1 MNIFGAP
8 TWHRIVEKPTDEA
21 RMASRKHSRRT
32 RKRKRPQSQ
41 DISAADLLDQVRQLL
56 ARGDG
61 RGALDR
67 LRQVPQEDGGP
78 KEVPL
83 LRFCACIERARQLT
97 RSGLER
103 EAASM
108 RAQAARHREAIS
120 VEALGDEDLILCI
133 RYLDGDDA
141 LAVYADFLATRPASP
156 RAERLLADLLVI
168 RRCWSGL
175 DVLDPSHPLRRD
187 AGPVMQGA
195 DAMDAGDWAQ
205 AAERLHGVS
214 RRSPFAPWRVF
225 CKAMVCFGAGDDQG
239 LHRCVER
246 LPADFALAHTVAEWK
261 RLGAGEGEGAG
272 EGGPVRVR
280 QALGT
285 AGSAVEALGD
295 AFRAALRGNERP
307 RVLER
312 SIIDLADALCP
323 EASLDARI
331 DLLQIAGLATL
342 RSRLRIQTVHALVR
356 RLVPAERVAGV
367 SARIGL
373 TLQQA
378 SFDLWDPAPAAA
390 FLHRL
395 AVEVPRAED
404 HALARG
410 RVLEALARIGRRAVE
425 PAFLPARMVK
435 ALTGLLGRP
444 VEPTWMIFVELMAAS
459 LEADPRNREGYRFL
473 LDLLRGRG
481 EAKPRVRSVLEQ
493 MAVSFPDDA
502 EPWLELATLH
512 HSGNAYRRAE
522 QALAEAKLRAPHD
535 ERIQDLQAIG
545 FLKSADQSR
554 KAGRFELAARDLRR
568 AEDMGRPKLRQ
579 VLHVKR
585 ILLDLVSGGGDT
597 ETVVAPHLDPDP
609 GEPADAPRRG
619 DTEAVV
625 ASHLERLAP
634 ADELRTLALL
644 IHDLRENRRIRNIRP
659 EMESEVTAMLARR
672 VPVIDAL
679 DPGEVVEL
687 LAPLPFELHVLC
699 RNRHIAPVLS
709 AWWTGLM
716 RRLDGDRL
724 PAVFDILMDCG
735 GRAEVRAELA
745 RRLRGAPK
753 SRRDPLLLLYL
764 AVIRCLEGQDFG
776 ARRFE
781 EALEAAAPSD
791 MERLR
796 AEAAKLAR
804 HTQGILREALRK
816 FDFTLLELPP
826 PLFGDGEPSGFPDL
840 LESLFDLTE
849 SEPEPP
855 DEPSLDE
862 FLDALR
868 DGLSGA
874 EPGDR
879 RQGSLFDSDAARE
892 LDALEDLF
900 DRHAMR
906 GMPASLLQE
915 IGGVAR
921 AEPEIRQ
928 NLDRMARNCEA
939 ADLRPGLTREAGILL
954 FPRRQGKRRR

>member
-1 MNIFGAP
+1 
-8 TWHRIVEKPTDEA
+8 
-21 RMASRKHSRRT
+21 MASRKDSRKK

-41 DISAADLLDQVRQLL
+41 DGSVTDLLDQVRQLL

-67 LRQVPQEDGGP
+67 LRQVPQGDGAP
-78 KEVPL
+78 KELPL
-83 LRFCACIERARQLT
+83 LRFCASIERARQLT

-120 VEALGDEDLILCI
+120 VEALGDEDLTLCI

-175 DVLDPSHPLRRD
+175 DALDPSHPLRRD

-195 DAMDAGDWAQ
+195 DAMDAGDWAR

-225 CKAMVCFGAGDDQG
+225 CKAMVCFGAGDDRG

-246 LPADFALAHTVAEWK
+246 LPADFALARTVAEWK
-261 RLGAGEGEGAG
+261 RLGAGEG

-295 AFRAALRGNERP
+295 ALRTALRGNERP

-342 RSRLRIQTVHALVR
+342 RSRLRIQTVHGLVR

-378 SFDLWDPAPAAA
+378 SSDLWDPAPAAA
-390 FLHRL
+390 FLDRL
-395 AVEVPRAED
+395 EVELPRIED

-410 RVLEALARIGRRAVE
+410 RVLEALARIGRRTVE

-459 LEADPRNREGYRFL
+459 LEADSRNREGYRFL
-473 LDLLRGRG
+473 LDLLRRRPDT
-481 EAKPRVRSVLEQ
+481 KTRVRSVLEQ
-493 MAVSFPDDA
+493 MAACFPDDA

-522 QALAEAKLRAPHD
+522 QALAEAKRRAPHD
-535 ERIQDLQAIG
+535 ERILDLQAIG

-554 KAGRFELAARDLRR
+554 KAGRFELAARDLHR
-568 AEDMGRPKLRQ
+568 AGDLDRPKLRQ

-585 ILLDLVSGGGDT
+585 ILLELVSGDI
-597 ETVVAPHLDPDP
+597 
-609 GEPADAPRRG
+609 R

-625 ASHLERLAP
+625 ASHLERFAP
-634 ADELRTLALL
+634 SGALRTLALL
-644 IHDLRENRRIRNIRP
+644 IHDLRENRRIRNVPP
-659 EMESEVTAMLARR
+659 EMESTVTAMLARR
-672 VPVIDAL
+672 VPDIDAL
-679 DPGEVVEL
+679 DSGEVVDL
-687 LAPLPFELHVLC
+687 LGPLPLDLHVLC
-699 RNRHIAPVLS
+699 RNQHIAPVLS
-709 AWWTGLM
+709 LWWAGLL
-716 RRLDGDRL
+716 RRLDEARL

-735 GRAEVRAELA
+735 GRDAVRAELN
-745 RRLRGAPK
+745 RRLRGAP
-753 SRRDPLLLLYL
+753 RTGRDPLLLLYL
-764 AVIRCLEGQDFG
+764 AMIRHLEGQDFG
-776 ARRFE
+776 ARRFG
-781 EALEAAAPSD
+781 EALKAAGPSD
-791 MERLR
+791 LERLR
-796 AEAAKLAR
+796 AAAANLAR
-804 HTQGILREALRK
+804 HAQGILREALRK

-826 PLFGDGEPSGFPDL
+826 PLFGDDTVPVLSDL
-840 LESLFDLTE
+840 LDQLFDLNE

-855 DEPSLDE
+855 DEPLLDE

-874 EPGDR
+874 APGDR
-879 RQGSLFDSDAARE
+879 RQGSLFDSEAAKE
-892 LDALEDLF
+892 LDVLEDLI

-915 IGGVAR
+915 IAGVAR
-921 AEPEIRQ
+921 AEPEIRR
-928 NLDRMARNCEA
+928 NLDLTARKCEA
-939 ADLRPGLTREAGILL
+939 ADLRPGLTREARILL
-954 FPRRQGKRRR
+954 FPRRQGKRRH

>member
-1 MNIFGAP
+1 
-8 TWHRIVEKPTDEA
+8 
-21 RMASRKHSRRT
+21 MASRKHSR

-41 DISAADLLDQVRQLL
+41 DVSAADLLDQVRQLL

-67 LRQVPQEDGGP
+67 LRQVPQGDGGP
-78 KEVPL
+78 KELPL

-133 RYLDGDDA
+133 RSLEGA
-141 LAVYADFLATRPASP
+141 EAPAVYADFLASRPASP
-156 RAERLLADLLVI
+156 RVERVLADRLVI
-168 RRCWSGL
+168 RRCRDGL
-175 DVLDPSHPLRRD
+175 DALDASHPLRRD
-187 AGPVMQGA
+187 AEPVMRSLG
-195 DAMDAGDWAQ
+195 AMDAGDWGRAGEHLQ
-205 AAERLHGVS
+205 GVS
-214 RRSPFAPWRVF
+214 RGSPFAPWRVF

-239 LHRCVER
+239 LRRAMEL

-261 RLGAGEGEGAG
+261 RLCTGEG

-295 AFRAALRGNERP
+295 ALRQALRGNERP
-307 RVLER
+307 RALER

-373 TLQQA
+373 TLQKA
-378 SFDLWDPAPAAA
+378 SFDLWDPVPAAA
-390 FLHRL
+390 FLDRL

-410 RVLEALARIGRRAVE
+410 RVLEALVRIGRRAVE

-459 LEADPRNREGYRFL
+459 LEVDPRNREGYRFL
-473 LDLLRGRG
+473 LDLLRGRRDI
-481 EAKPRVRSVLEQ
+481 KPRVRSVLEQ
-493 MAVSFPDDA
+493 MAASFPDDA

-522 QALAEAKLRAPHD
+522 QALAEAKRRAPHD
-535 ERIQDLQAIG
+535 ERILDLQVIG

-554 KAGRFELAARDLRR
+554 KAGRFELAARDLQR
-568 AEDMGRPKLRQ
+568 AGDLDRPKLRQ

-585 ILLDLVSGGGDT
+585 ILLELVSGDI
-597 ETVVAPHLDPDP
+597 
-609 GEPADAPRRG
+609 R

-625 ASHLERLAP
+625 ASHLEHLVP
-634 ADELRTLALL
+634 AGALRTLALL
-644 IHDLRENRRIRNIRP
+644 LHDLRENRRIRNVPP
-659 EMESEVTAMLARR
+659 EMESTVTAMLARR
-672 VPVIDAL
+672 APDIDAL
-679 DPGEVVEL
+679 DSGEVVDL
-687 LAPLPFELHVLC
+687 LGPLPFELHVLC

-709 AWWTGLM
+709 VWWAGLL
-716 RRLDGDRL
+716 RRLDEARL

-735 GRAEVRAELA
+735 GRDAVRAELN
-745 RRLRGAPK
+745 RRLRGAP
-753 SRRDPLLLLYL
+753 RTGRDPLLLLYL
-764 AVIRCLEGQDFG
+764 AMIRHLEGQDFG
-776 ARRFE
+776 ARRFT
-781 EALEAAAPSD
+781 EALKAAGPSD
-791 MERLR
+791 LERLR
-796 AEAAKLAR
+796 VAAANLAR
-804 HTQGILREALRK
+804 HAQGILREALRK

-826 PLFGDGEPSGFPDL
+826 PLFGDDTVPGLTDL
-840 LESLFDLTE
+840 LDRLFDLTE

-855 DEPSLDE
+855 DEPPLDE

-874 EPGDR
+874 APGDR
-879 RQGSLFDSDAARE
+879 RQGSLFDSEAARE
-892 LDALEDLF
+892 LDVLEDLF

-906 GMPASLLQE
+906 GMPASALQE
-915 IGGVAR
+915 IAGVAR
-921 AEPEIRQ
+921 AEPEIRR
-928 NLDRMARNCEA
+928 NLDRTARKCEA
-939 ADLRPGLTREAGILL
+939 ADLRPGLTREARILL
-954 FPRRQGKRRR
+954 FPRRQGKRRH

>member
-1 MNIFGAP
+1 
-8 TWHRIVEKPTDEA
+8 
-21 RMASRKHSRRT
+21 MASRKHSRRT

-41 DISAADLLDQVRQLL
+41 DISTTDLLEQVRQLL

-67 LRQVPQEDGGP
+67 LRKVPQGDGGP
-78 KEVPL
+78 KELPL
-83 LRFCACIERARQLT
+83 LRFCASIERARQLT

-108 RAQAARHREAIS
+108 RDQAARHRATIS
-120 VEALGDEDLILCI
+120 VGTLGEDDLILYIGC
-133 RYLDGDDA
+133 LDGADA
-141 LAVYADFLATRPASP
+141 LSVYAESLISRPTSP
-156 RAERLLADLLVI
+156 RLERVLADLLVI

-175 DVLDPSHPLRRD
+175 DVLDASHPLRRD
-187 AGPVMQGA
+187 AEPVMRSL
-195 DAMDAGDWAQ
+195 DAMDAGDWGR
-205 AAERLHGVS
+205 AADRLQGVS

-225 CKAMVCFGAGDDQG
+225 CKAMTCFGAGDDQG
-239 LHRCVER
+239 LRRTLEL
-246 LPADFALAHTVAEWK
+246 LPADFALAHTVAEWR
-261 RLGAGEGEGAG
+261 RLGTGEG
-272 EGGPVRVR
+272 EGGPVRAR

-295 AFRAALRGNERP
+295 ALRTALRGNERP

-342 RSRLRIQTVHALVR
+342 RSRLRIQTVHGLVR

-367 SARIGL
+367 AARIGL

-378 SFDLWDPAPAAA
+378 SSDLWDPAPAAA
-390 FLHRL
+390 FLDRL
-395 AVEVPRAED
+395 EVELPRIED

-410 RVLEALARIGRRAVE
+410 RVLEALARIGRRTVE

-459 LEADPRNREGYRFL
+459 LEADSRNREGYRFL
-473 LDLLRGRG
+473 LDLLRRRPDT
-481 EAKPRVRSVLEQ
+481 KTRVRSVLEQ
-493 MAVSFPDDA
+493 MAACFPDDA

-522 QALAEAKLRAPHD
+522 QALAEAKRRAPHD
-535 ERIQDLQAIG
+535 ERILDLQAIG

-568 AEDMGRPKLRQ
+568 AGDLDRPKLRQ

-585 ILLDLVSGGGDT
+585 ILLELVSGDIQ
-597 ETVVAPHLDPDP
+597 
-609 GEPADAPRRG
+609 

-625 ASHLERLAP
+625 ASHLERFAP
-634 ADELRTLALL
+634 AGALRTLALL
-644 IHDLRENRRIRNIRP
+644 IHDLRENRRIRNVSP
-659 EMESEVTAMLARR
+659 EMESTVTAMLARR
-672 VPVIDAL
+672 VPDIDAL
-679 DPGEVVEL
+679 DSGEVVDL
-687 LAPLPFELHVLC
+687 LGPLPLALHVLC

-709 AWWTGLM
+709 LWWAGLL
-716 RRLDGDRL
+716 RRLDEARL

-735 GRAEVRAELA
+735 GRDAVRAELN
-745 RRLRGAPK
+745 RRLRGAP
-753 SRRDPLLLLYL
+753 RTGRDPLLLLYL
-764 AVIRCLEGQDFG
+764 AMIRHLAGQDFG
-776 ARRFE
+776 ARRFA
-781 EALEAAAPSD
+781 EALKAAGPSD
-791 MERLR
+791 LERLR
-796 AEAAKLAR
+796 AAAANLAR
-804 HTQGILREALRK
+804 HAQGILHEALRK

-826 PLFGDGEPSGFPDL
+826 PLFGDGAPSGLSDL
-840 LESLFDLTE
+840 LGRLFDLTE
-849 SEPEPP
+849 SEPEPEP
-855 DEPSLDE
+855 PEEPSLDE

-868 DGLSGA
+868 DGLSSA

-879 RQGSLFDSDAARE
+879 RQGSLFDSEAARE
-892 LDALEDLF
+892 LDALENLF

-915 IGGVAR
+915 IAGVAR

-939 ADLRPGLTREAGILL
+939 ADLRPGLTREARILL
-954 FPRRQGKRRR
+954 FPRRQGKRRH

>member
-1 MNIFGAP
+1 M
-8 TWHRIVEKPTDEA
+8 T
-21 RMASRKHSRRT
+21 SRKHSRGK
-32 RKRKRPQSQ
+32 RKRKRPQSR
-41 DISAADLLDQVRQLL
+41 DVSAAELLEQVRQLL

-67 LRQVPQEDGGP
+67 LRRVPQGDGGP
-78 KEVPL
+78 KELPL
-83 LRFCACIERARQLT
+83 LRFRACIERARQLT

-108 RAQAARHREAIS
+108 RAQAARHREAIA
-120 VEALGDEDLILCI
+120 VETLGDEDLILCI
-133 RYLDGDDA
+133 RSLEGADA
-141 LAVYADFLATRPASP
+141 LAVYADSLASRPTSP
-156 RAERLLADLLVI
+156 TVERVLADLLVI

-175 DVLDPSHPLRRD
+175 DALDASHPLRRD
-187 AGPVMQGA
+187 AEPVMRSLG
-195 DAMDAGDWAQ
+195 AMDAGDWGR
-205 AAERLHGVS
+205 AAERLQGVS

-239 LHRCVER
+239 LRRTLEL
-246 LPADFALAHTVAEWK
+246 LPADFALAHTVAEWR
-261 RLGAGEGEGAG
+261 RLCTGEG

-285 AGSAVEALGD
+285 ADSAVEALGD
-295 AFRAALRGNERP
+295 AFRQALRANQRP

-312 SIIDLADALCP
+312 SITDLADALCP
-323 EASLDARI
+323 EAPLQARI
-331 DLLQIAGLATL
+331 ELLQIAGLATL
-342 RSRLRIQTVHALVR
+342 VSRLRIQTVHGLVR

-373 TLQQA
+373 LLQQA

-390 FLHRL
+390 FLDRL
-395 AVEVPRAED
+395 SVEVPRAED

-410 RVLEALARIGRRAVE
+410 RVLEALARIGDRAVQPE
-425 PAFLPARMVK
+425 FLPARMVK
-435 ALTGLLGRP
+435 ALTGLLGKRA
-444 VEPTWMIFVELMAAS
+444 EPSWRLFVELMAAS
-459 LEADPRNREGYRFL
+459 LDADPHNREGYRFMI
-473 LDLLRGRG
+473 DRLRGRRDV
-481 EAKPRVRSVLEQ
+481 KPLIRHVLER
-493 MAVSFPDDA
+493 MADSFPDDA

-522 QALAEAKLRAPHD
+522 QALAEAKRRAPHD
-535 ERIQDLQAIG
+535 ERILELQAIG

-554 KAGRFELAARDLRR
+554 KGGRFELAARDLGR
-568 AEDMGRPKLRQ
+568 AEDLGRPKLRQ
-579 VLHVKR
+579 VLQVKR
-585 ILLDLVSGGGDT
+585 LLLDLVSGD
-597 ETVVAPHLDPDP
+597 ADP
-609 GEPADAPRRG
+609 
-619 DTEAVV
+619 EAVV
-625 ASHLERLAP
+625 ASHLARLAP
-634 ADELRTLALL
+634 AGELRLLALL
-644 IHDLRENRRIRNIRP
+644 LHDLRENRHIRNVRP
-659 EMESEVTAMLARR
+659 EMESAVTAMLARR
-672 VPVIDAL
+672 AHVIEAL

-687 LAPLPFELHVLC
+687 LGPLPFELHVLC

-709 AWWTGLM
+709 VWWTGLM

-735 GRAEVRAELA
+735 GRAEVRAEIA

-753 SRRDPLLLLYL
+753 TRRDPLLLLYL
-764 AVIRCLEGQDFG
+764 AVIRHLEGQDFG

-781 EALEAAAPSD
+781 EALEAAGPSD

-804 HTQGILREALRK
+804 HAQGILREALRK

-826 PLFGDGEPSGFPDL
+826 PLFGDGTPPGLSDL
-840 LESLFDLTE
+840 LESLFDLDE
-849 SEPEPP
+849 SDLEPEPP
-855 DEPSLDE
+855 ADTSLDE

-874 EPGDR
+874 APGDR
-879 RQGSLFDSDAARE
+879 RQGSLFDSEVARE

-921 AEPEIRQ
+921 VEPEIRQ
-928 NLDRMARNCEA
+928 NLDRMARECEA
-939 ADLRPGLTREAGILL
+939 ADLRPGLTREARILL
-954 FPRRQGKRRR
+954 FPRRQGRRRQ